1 VEKLERIAEALRS
14 LDLGASVAVEG
25 RSFVGPADAVSR
37 LRDLEGIASSLA
49 SRDLFALYDRIIAH
63 DGVFDEDINESGRY
77 YAYFLFELK
86 GSTPEEREAQ
96 LAAALEDLVSQ
107 YGKDAVISRIPPR
120 IAGRQVTE
128 SLVLRP
134 ESDDF
139 PAYYSK
145 ARMAYAEKMAQ
156 EELPKAVLAKFRED
170 QERLLDSF
178 DWTTVR
184 IQEGGAELV
193 DICGDAYML
202 SADGLAAVDPY
213 RAIWASLLDRGCEA
227 FYDIEVRSDGEYPP
241 DIDEAL
247 GRYYAYVSASLK
259 GGQASVDRRK
269 LLAEALPAPAVKAI
283 GPEAACSLFKER
295 VDGDQ
300 VTATLTIRPEADE
313 FPSYF
318 NEKRIEAGK
327 ARLRKQVAINVQA
340 EILAAV
346 ERVLGG
352 VTKYVIL
359 E

>member
-14 LDLGASVAVEG
+14 LDLGAGVTVEG
-25 RSFVGPADAVSR
+25 RTFVGPADAISR
-37 LRDLEGIASSLA
+37 LRDLEGIASGLA
-49 SRDLFALYDRIIAH
+49 SRDLFALYDRGIAH
-63 DGVFDEDINESGRY
+63 DGVFEEDINESGRY
-77 YAYFLFELK
+77 YAYLYFELK
-86 GSTPEEREAQ
+86 GSTPEEKEGK

-107 YGKDAVISRIPPR
+107 YGKDAVISRIPDR

-145 ARMAYAEKMAQ
+145 ARMSYADKMAA

-170 QERLLDSF
+170 QERLLDAF
-178 DWTTVR
+178 DWTTLRV
-184 IQEGGAELV
+184 QEGGGELV

-202 SADGLAAVDPY
+202 SAEGMAAVDPY
-213 RAIWASLLDRGCEA
+213 LAIWASFVDHGPEA
-227 FYDIEVRSDGEYPP
+227 FYDIEVRIDGEYPP

-247 GRYYAYVSASLK
+247 GRYYAYVRASLK
-259 GGQASVDRRK
+259 GQA
-269 LLAEALPAPAVKAI
+269 AEDIKGRLVAALPAQAVKAI
-283 GPEAACSLFKER
+283 GEEGTCALFKER
-295 VDGDQ
+295 IDGDQ
-300 VTATLTIRPEADE
+300 VTATLTIKPESDD

-327 ARLRKQVAINVQA
+327 ARLRKQIAINVQA
-340 EILAAV
+340 ELLAAA
-346 ERVLGG
+346 ERALGG
-352 VTKYVIL
+352 ITKYVIL